1 MRRCA
6 AAAAQKTIHIRD
18 YCRVVVFWFSDQKR
32 LCAAGLRPAAGIRP
46 PSAPKPP
53 LGLPDQPRRAPRL
66 AAAPANAAIARRHVR
81 LKSALFRRALG
92 ASGGRGLAL
101 PACSGSAAGPA
112 GRRETFWVHPARG
125 ELVGAV
131 RRREPGATGRAAA
144 ARQAGSVPV
153 STGLWAPRAR
163 TGRRCRP
170 AGGSGGAAGRV
181 GRRGGRQPDLLKNS
195 DESTPNRIY

>member
-1 MRRCA
+1 MRGQARC
-6 AAAAQKTIHIRD
+6 
-18 YCRVVVFWFSDQKR
+18 
-32 LCAAGLRPAAGIRP
+32 AGIRP
-46 PSAPKPP
+46 PSVLKSP

-66 AAAPANAAIARRHVR
+66 AAAPANAAIPRRHVR

-153 STGLWAPRAR
+153 SSGLWAPRAR

-170 AGGSGGAAGRV
+170 AAAVQLAALGTERPSGSKDSSILAALN
-181 GRRGGRQPDLLKNS
+181 LLVYFKYLG
-195 DESTPNRIY
+195 ILV